1 MTEENKFLNEAKAKR
16 LVKYL
21 LEKDVKSYKKLIPE
35 IESLNS
41 EEFKKL
47 FEGEEYNYSVINKKD
62 FKDLS
67 HKFKNFHKILDQYY
81 EEEKY
86 YPYIQD
92 LWLNNILIEDL
103 DVNNYINELKSYEVK
118 YEEWPED
125 FKKNFKQLMKST
137 KRARCVEL
145 KNKFKNTI

>member
-86 YPYIQD
+86 YLYIQD

-103 DVNNYINELKSYEVK
+103 DVNNYINELKY
-118 YEEWPED
+118 
-125 FKKNFKQLMKST
+125 MK
-137 KRARCVEL
+137 
-145 KNKFKNTI
+145 